1 MSDAFADDQR
11 DIRQLV
17 LETKAALAVLSIA
30 FLPFLA
36 FGAAGLQRAALS
48 RAGVVVWVDQRVN
61 VVIHPRERML
71 QSSAILLQPFL
82 GRSPRR
88 IPEELR

>member
-11 DIRQLV
+11 GLRQLV
-17 LETKAALAVLSIA
+17 LERKAALTVLSIA

-48 RAGVVVWVDQRVN
+48 RAGVVLWVHQRMN
-61 VVIHPRERML
+61 VVIHPTE
-71 QSSAILLQPFL
+71 
-82 GRSPRR
+82 
-88 IPEELR
+88 